1 MRVGKEACG
10 NFFFRRLVTC
20 FFFRKRVGKDEEAL
34 LLLAADVVPFKRLIH
49 LPIACEEYR
58 PRIPYIF
65 VRHQFHLGATMCVF
79 LFFF

>member
-1 MRVGKEACG
+1 M
-10 NFFFRRLVTC
+10 
-20 FFFRKRVGKDEEAL
+20 GKDEQAL

-65 VRHQFHLGATMCVF
+65 IRHQFHLGAAIRVF
-79 LFFF
+79 ILLLLQVLLYVSSYY

>member
-1 MRVGKEACG
+1 
-10 NFFFRRLVTC
+10 
-20 FFFRKRVGKDEEAL
+20 VGKDEEAL

-65 VRHQFHLGATMCVF
+65 IRHQFHLGATMCVF